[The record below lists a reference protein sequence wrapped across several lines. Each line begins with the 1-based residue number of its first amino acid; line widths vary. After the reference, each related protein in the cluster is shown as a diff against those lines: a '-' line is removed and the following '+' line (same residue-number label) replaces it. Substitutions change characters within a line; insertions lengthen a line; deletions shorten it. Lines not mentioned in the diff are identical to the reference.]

1 MEQGDKMKNFGDIL
15 RELRKK
21 EKITQKEL
29 ALTLKL
35 SESTIGMYERNER
48 QPDYNTLDSIANYF
62 GVSTDFLL
70 GRANNNY
77 KKNSSKDILGDPE
90 LELWFK
96 DIKEASPEKREE
108 LQRFW
113 EFIIQNEKNKGK
125 K

>member
-1 MEQGDKMKNFGDIL
+1 MKNFGDIL

>member
-1 MEQGDKMKNFGDIL
+1 MRNFGAIL
-15 RELRKK
+15 RELRKE

-48 QPDYNTLDSIANYF
+48 QPDYDTLNRIANYF
-62 GVSTDFLL
+62 GVTTDFLL
-70 GRANNNY
+70 GRTNNY
-77 KKNSSKDILGDPE
+77 KKSSSNDILNDPE
-90 LELWFK
+90 LGLWFK

-113 EFIIQNEKNKGK
+113 EFIILNEKTKDK